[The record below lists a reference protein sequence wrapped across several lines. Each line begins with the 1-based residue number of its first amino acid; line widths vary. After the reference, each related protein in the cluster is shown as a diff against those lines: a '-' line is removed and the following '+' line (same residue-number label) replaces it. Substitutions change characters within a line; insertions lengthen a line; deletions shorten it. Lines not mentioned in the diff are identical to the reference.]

1 MFPQISTC
9 GGSGYSYI
17 GGIPSSSWIN
27 GQLLQAVVSHEL
39 GHALGL
45 YHSHSLGCG
54 TAVYSASGC
63 TQYEYGD
70 YYETMGNSN
79 VNGYSMDY
87 NAFQK
92 ERLGWLNYSPQ
103 PPITTVTSSGS
114 YPIRPYVNQDTT
126 SKR

>member
-1 MFPQISTC
+1 MFPQTSTR
-9 GGSGYSYI
+9 GWSGYSYI

-27 GQLLQAVVSHEL
+27 GQLLQDVVSHEL

-92 ERLGWLNYSPQ
+92 EPLGRLNYSA
-103 PPITTVTSSGS
+103 PPPSTTRTSSGS
-114 YPIRPYVNQDTT
+114 YQIPPYENHGPN
-126 SKR
+126 SK